1 MHYKTAT
8 CSIKILF
15 SVVCVFVF
23 HFFITLWNDLL
34 VSPGMISVD
43 MIIMC
48 FGCYFFASYYLP
60 IYIVAHI
67 MKAVLEYY
75 E

>member
-1 MHYKTAT
+1 MHQKTAT

-23 HFFITLWNDLL
+23 NFFITLWNDLL

-48 FGCYFFASYYLP
+48 FGCYFFACYYLP
-60 IYIVAHI
+60 IYSVAHI

>member
-1 MHYKTAT
+1 MYYKIVI

-15 SVVCVFVF
+15 FVVCVFVF
-23 HFFITLWNDLL
+23 YFFITFWNDLL
-34 VSPGMISVD
+34 VFFGMILVD

-48 FGCYFFASYYLP
+48 FGCYFFVCYYLL
-60 IYIVAHI
+60 IYSVVYI
-67 MKAVLEYY
+67 MKVVFEYY

>member
-1 MHYKTAT
+1 MYYKIVI

-15 SVVCVFVF
+15 FVVCVFIF
-23 HFFITLWNDLL
+23 NFFITLWNDLL
-34 VSPGMISVD
+34 VFFGMILVD

-48 FGCYFFASYYLP
+48 FGCYFFVFYYLL
-60 IYIVAHI
+60 IYSVVYI
-67 MKAVLEYY
+67 MKVVFEYY